1 MKILIAEDDLY
12 SRRYLEDLLILEK
25 YECLAAK
32 NGEEALQ
39 LYKNNEIDIIIS
51 DIQMPKKSGL
61 ELLEEIRKE
70 RTDVIVIMT
79 TAYGSEEFAIK
90 ALQLGANNYLKKP
103 INIEQLLQLLIK
115 YQKVLTQPKIDFK
128 VYGKI
133 KEKSF
138 KIEFENK
145 FEIISEIVQ
154 KLMYEITA
162 DFDDTEKIN
171 IELGL
176 LELITNAI
184 EHGNLEITYNQK
196 QNALNNDILENLY
209 DERINDPKLFNR
221 KILVE
226 YNFDQTACE
235 WIIKDE
241 GKGFDYNNLPDPTK
255 ENLLEL
261 SGRGIFISK
270 FLFDELEYLGC
281 GNTVRIKKYLRSK

>member
-12 SRRYLEDLLILEK
+12 SRRYLEDLLLLEK

-39 LYKNNEIDIIIS
+39 LYKTNEIDIIIS
-51 DIQMPKKSGL
+51 DIQMPKLSGL

-70 RTDVIVIMT
+70 RNDVIVIMT

-115 YQKVLTQPKIDFK
+115 YQKVLAQPRIDFK

-133 KEKSF
+133 KTKHL

-145 FEIISEIVQ
+145 FESISEIVQ
-154 KLMYEITA
+154 KLMYEMVA
-162 DFDDTEKIN
+162 NFDETENIN

-176 LELITNAI
+176 LEIITNAI
-184 EHGNLEITYNQK
+184 EHGNLEITYYEKQK
-196 QNALNNDILENLY
+196 ALDNNTLEQLY
-209 DERINDPKLFNR
+209 NERFANPQLANR
-221 KILVE
+221 KVQIE
-226 YNFDQTACE
+226 YNLNETFCE

-241 GKGFDYNNLPDPTK
+241 GNGFDYNNLPDPTK
-255 ENLLEL
+255 DNLLEL
-261 SGRGIFISK
+261 NGRGIFISK
-270 FLFDELEYLGC
+270 FLFDELEYQGC
-281 GNTVRIKKYLRSK
+281 GNTVRLKKYLK